1 MLILGK
7 DKWLPGKETWSW
19 NSCALSVGYN
29 QPGKE
34 GWKLLFV
41 TRMKPFQ
48 SEINSGR
55 SAVPSPW
62 TLSKERDTGPRVGST
77 GRQHFKLCASA
88 CIRSLLCRSDLK
100 SQADLIHKQEVET
113 APSVLTPRKPAQTSE
128 KEKRH
133 NQGKRRRERNK
144 TKKQETSR
152 KVQAVYNHSSWPK
165 IRVVGVTTELGGRQW
180 GQGGLQLWQKLLQK
194 EAVSDDLEVPSELSQ
209 ACSLCLSHFTSYI
222 KPGTH
227 MRLSNQRGG

>member
-1 MLILGK
+1 MLIQGK

-19 NSCALSVGYN
+19 NSCVLSVGYN

-34 GWKLLFV
+34 GWKLPFV

-62 TLSKERDTGPRVGST
+62 TLSKERNTGPRVGST
-77 GRQHFKLCASA
+77 GRQHFKSVCL
-88 CIRSLLCRSDLK
+88 SLYQVLAVQVWPQVTGWSYTQTGSRNSTNQWERK
-100 SQADLIHKQEVET
+100 
-113 APSVLTPRKPAQTSE
+113 APQPGQ
-128 KEKRH
+128 KEKGTK
-133 NQGKRRRERNK
+133 QNK
-144 TKKQETSR
+144 KTGNIQK
-152 KVQAVYNHSSWPK
+152 SSSCRQSQFLTK
-165 IRVVGVTTELGGRQW
+165 IRVVGVTTELGGWQW
-180 GQGGLQLWQKLLQK
+180 GRGGLQLWQKLLQK
-194 EAVSDDLEVPSELSQ
+194 EAVSHDLEVPSELSQ